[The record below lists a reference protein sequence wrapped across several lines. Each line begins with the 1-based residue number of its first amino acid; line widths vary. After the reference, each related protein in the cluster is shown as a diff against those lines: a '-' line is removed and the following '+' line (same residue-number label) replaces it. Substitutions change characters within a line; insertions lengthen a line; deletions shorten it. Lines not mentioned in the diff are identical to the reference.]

1 MTLEL
6 HVQATHQGGMRVLL
20 EAGGHQIPTD
30 YPLPGGDPPIGMTS
44 LQLLLGA
51 LASCS
56 ANGLQALLR
65 RDGILLDALE
75 VKATGFRK
83 ETHPTVLE
91 SIHLAFRITGTGL
104 DPAHL
109 ERTLGI
115 AESRICPV
123 WVMVGAGT
131 PITRDVVVM
140 EPARRP

>member
-1 MTLEL
+1 MTTEL
-6 HVQATHQGGMRVLL
+6 NIQATHQGGMRVLI
-20 EAGGHQIPTD
+20 EADGHQVQSD
-30 YPLPGGDPPIGMTS
+30 YPLPAGHPTTGMSS

-56 ANGLQALLR
+56 ANGLQVLLR
-65 RDGILLDALE
+65 RDGVQLE
-75 VKATGFRK
+75 HLAVKATGQRR

-91 SIHLAFRITGTGL
+91 SIHLAFEVTGDGL

-109 ERTLGI
+109 ERVLKA

-131 PITRDVVVM
+131 PITRSLVLK
-140 EPARRP
+140 EPAR